1 AWLMKNSENRSEIIS
16 LMVNIC
22 TRVISL
28 IFLVE
33 TVIAHSDWDAKSV
46 AGVLLIGIISG
57 LAYGLLFIKR
67 DMSRKQTFFSFL
79 IYALILNAVLFFI
92 GLNLGW
98 IKKEVAS
105 FAKMEAIFLFVFF
118 GVYFITYLVDFSEA
132 KKINRK
138 LKDRKAH

>member
-1 AWLMKNSENRSEIIS
+1 MKNSENRSEIIS

-118 GVYFITYLVDFSEA
+118 GVYFITYLIDFSEA

-138 LKDRKAH
+138 LKDRKAK

>member
-1 AWLMKNSENRSEIIS
+1 MKNSENRSEIIS

>member
-1 AWLMKNSENRSEIIS
+1 MKNSENRSEIIS

-67 DMSRKQTFFSFL
+67 NMSRKQTFFSFL

>member
-1 AWLMKNSENRSEIIS
+1 MKNSENRSEIIS

-98 IKKEVAS
+98 IKKEVTS

>member
-1 AWLMKNSENRSEIIS
+1 MKNSENRSEIIS

-67 DMSRKQTFFSFL
+67 DISRKQTFFSFL

>member
-1 AWLMKNSENRSEIIS
+1 MKNSENRSEIIS
-16 LMVNIC
+16 FMVNIC

>member
-1 AWLMKNSENRSEIIS
+1 MKNSENRSEIIS

-22 TRVISL
+22 TRVICL

>member
-1 AWLMKNSENRSEIIS
+1 MKNSENRSEIIS

-138 LKDRKAH
+138 LKDRKAQ

>member
-1 AWLMKNSENRSEIIS
+1 MKNSENRNEIIS

-138 LKDRKAH
+138 LKDRKAK

>member
-1 AWLMKNSENRSEIIS
+1 MKNSENRNEIIS

-28 IFLVE
+28 IFLIE
-33 TVIAHSDWDAKSV
+33 TVLVHSDWSAKSV
-46 AGVLLIGIISG
+46 AGVLVIGIISG

-105 FAKMEAIFLFVFF
+105 FAKMEAIFLLVFF

-138 LKDRKAH
+138 LKDRKAK

>member
-1 AWLMKNSENRSEIIS
+1 MKNSENRSEIIS

-67 DMSRKQTFFSFL
+67 DMSENKPFSL
-79 IYALILNAVLFFI
+79 
-92 GLNLGW
+92 
-98 IKKEVAS
+98 
-105 FAKMEAIFLFVFF
+105 FLF
-118 GVYFITYLVDFSEA
+118 TP
-132 KKINRK
+132 
-138 LKDRKAH
+138 

>member
-1 AWLMKNSENRSEIIS
+1 MKNSENRSEIIS

-138 LKDRKAH
+138 LKDRKAK

>member
-1 AWLMKNSENRSEIIS
+1 MKNSENRSEIIS

-79 IYALILNAVLFFI
+79 IYAIILNAVLFFI

>member
-1 AWLMKNSENRSEIIS
+1 MKNSENRSEIIS

-118 GVYFITYLVDFSEA
+118 FFFFITYLVDFSEA

>member
-1 AWLMKNSENRSEIIS
+1 MKNSENRSEIIS

-138 LKDRKAH
+138 LKDRNAH

>member
-1 AWLMKNSENRSEIIS
+1 MKNSENRSEIIS

-138 LKDRKAH
+138 LKDRKTH

>member
-1 AWLMKNSENRSEIIS
+1 MKNSENRSEIIS

-33 TVIAHSDWDAKSV
+33 TVIAHSDWDAKSI

>member
-1 AWLMKNSENRSEIIS
+1 MKNSENRSEIIS

-46 AGVLLIGIISG
+46 AGVLVIGIISG

-67 DMSRKQTFFSFL
+67 DMSGKQTFFSFL
-79 IYALILNAVLFFI
+79 IYAIILNVVLFFI
-92 GLNLGW
+92 GLKLGW
-98 IKKEVAS
+98 IEKEVAS
-105 FAKMEAIFLFVFF
+105 CAKMEIIVLLVFF

-138 LKDRKAH
+138 LKDRKAK

>member
-1 AWLMKNSENRSEIIS
+1 MKNSENRSEIIS

-57 LAYGLLFIKR
+57 QAYGLLFIKR

>member
-1 AWLMKNSENRSEIIS
+1 MKNSENRSEIIS

-28 IFLVE
+28 IFLIE
-33 TVIAHSDWDAKSV
+33 TVLVHSDWSAKSV
-46 AGVLLIGIISG
+46 AGVLVIGIISG

-67 DMSRKQTFFSFL
+67 DMSGKQTFFSFL
-79 IYALILNAVLFFI
+79 IYAIILNVVLFFI
-92 GLNLGW
+92 GLKLGW
-98 IKKEVAS
+98 IQKEVAS
-105 FAKMEAIFLFVFF
+105 CAKMEAIFLLVFF

-138 LKDRKAH
+138 LKDRKAK

>member
-1 AWLMKNSENRSEIIS
+1 MKNSENRSEIIS

-105 FAKMEAIFLFVFF
+105 FAKIEAIFLFVFF